1 MDLALAKDR
10 SSSSSVSFDIAPS
23 KVEEKSIN
31 RDSSS
36 VLVFTEE
43 ELNER
48 IVVEIEYA
56 LNQKELESHE
66 RHMAIYKEALAIVLK
81 DHGVEVKVQFYIPF
95 LLSLLLLF
103 RLSSGF

>member
-10 SSSSSVSFDIAPS
+10 SSSGSLSSNIVPG
-23 KVEEKSIN
+23 KVEEKTFN

-36 VLVFTEE
+36 VLEFNEE

-56 LNQKELESHE
+56 LNQKELEIHE
-66 RHMAIYKEALAIVLK
+66 WNKEIYKETLAIVLK
-81 DHGVEVKVQFYIPF
+81 DHGVEVKVQF
-95 LLSLLLLF
+95 
-103 RLSSGF
+103 

>member
-1 MDLALAKDR
+1 MDLAFAKDR
-10 SSSSSVSFDIAPS
+10 SSSGSLSSNIVPG

-48 IVVEIEYA
+48 IVIEIEYA
-56 LNQKELESHE
+56 LNQKELEIHE
-66 RHMAIYKEALAIVLK
+66 WNMEIYKETLAIVLK
-81 DHGVEVKVQFYIPF
+81 DHGVEVKVQF
-95 LLSLLLLF
+95 
-103 RLSSGF
+103 